1 MIFKIISM
9 LYTSY
14 LLGLP
19 VQFWVEPN
27 ILSMELF
34 WMHFSFENSES
45 TLAFSEPQGYFWLF
59 QLSLCCRSGE
69 VPSNRIL
76 GNKELLARI
85 VTLCFASFFQSVLS
99 LEHQSILPSIHPSFS
114 HQALAILRPPTECS
128 LPLSGDTQMEY
139 LLTQRRVSQY
149 NYTEQ
154 SLQMSRSRA
163 VKGRGNKEKQRH
175 YSLKTILFVI
185 WE

>member
-1 MIFKIISM
+1 M
-9 LYTSY
+9 LCTSY
-14 LLGLP
+14 LLQLL

-45 TLAFSEPQGYFWLF
+45 TLAFSEPQGHFWLF

-69 VPSNRIL
+69 VPSNSIL
-76 GNKELLARI
+76 GKKELLAHI
-85 VTLCFASFFQSVLS
+85 VTLCFASFFQSVLHILS
-99 LEHQSILPSIHPSFS
+99 LKHQSILPSIHPSLI
-114 HQALAILRPPTECS
+114 HQALAIPRPPTECS
-128 LPLSGDTQMEY
+128 LPSGDTQMEY

-175 YSLKTILFVI
+175 YSLKTILFII